1 MRIALIN
8 SGLGLLAAAAAVH
21 RLRPDADLVLAMD
34 PDGMPWGPRTPDDIA
49 QRSLAAARAAAAFGP
64 DVIVFACNTGT
75 VHALGALRAEFEPGI
90 PVVGTV
96 PAIKPAAAA
105 CDSVAIW
112 ATVATTASAYQRQL
126 IADFAGSAQV
136 TAVACPGLAD
146 AVDAGDEAGTRAA
159 VAGAAART
167 PADCRAVVLGCTEYE
182 LAASEIAAALPHA
195 TLFGSAAAVA
205 AQALRRAAAA
215 GDRGSAAQAP
225 GALPPGA
232 VAPET
237 PSPGRPSPRAPAQT
251 GTVRV
256 ILSGRLAELPAAA
269 LRYPEGRLLAGLAG
283 DRRAGDGPA
292 GGVPADP
299 RPADP
304 LSSDPR
310 LADPLSA
317 DPRPADRLRADR
329 PRADERP
336 PDERLPEPRPDDPAE
351 REAGRPSDRPAGGA
365 AGDGAPDPARSVT
378 A

>member
-75 VHALGALRAEFEPGI
+75 VHAIGALRAEFEPGI
-90 PVVGTV
+90 PIVGTV

-167 PADCRAVVLGCTEYE
+167 PAGCRAVVLGCTEYE
-182 LAASEIAAALPHA
+182 LAASEIAAALPHV

-205 AQALRRAAAA
+205 AQALRRAEAVRPGGPPVTRTKAAETLT
-215 GDRGSAAQAP
+215 P
-225 GALPPGA
+225 GAPSARPPSSGTRPPGPTA
-232 VAPET
+232 LSAPD
-237 PSPGRPSPRAPAQT
+237 RA

-292 GGVPADP
+292 DDLP
-299 RPADP
+299 
-304 LSSDPR
+304 
-310 LADPLSA
+310 ADPLSA
-317 DPRPADRLRADR
+317 DPRPADRLRAGRPPDR
-329 PRADERP
+329 RADERP
-336 PDERLPEPRPDDPAE
+336 PDRRPDDPAE
-351 REAGRPSDRPAGGA
+351 PEAGRAPDRPAGGA
-365 AGDGAPDPARSVT
+365 AGDSAAEDGAPDPARSVT